1 MDSLVGERDGAFQ
14 QPVSVSAMMEL
25 ILGAATRLFVERQIS
40 LPNVDNEDRSAQKE
54 VLDVFDESIRDVV
67 SRVSDGESGMT
78 LVMDCARPI
87 VRSTSSINSR
97 TA

>member
-1 MDSLVGERDGAFQ
+1 MDSLVGECDGAFQ

-40 LPNVDNEDRSAQKE
+40 LPKADDEDTSVRKG

-67 SRVSDGESGMT
+67 S
-78 LVMDCARPI
+78 
-87 VRSTSSINSR
+87 
-97 TA
+97 